1 MPISTGVAKQVRY
14 KKEVTWGVAP
24 GATGA
29 QLLRRVTSD
38 LDLKKETYESQEIRS
53 DYQISDFRHG
63 VRKVDGGINGELSPG
78 TNKDFIAAALRQAFQ
93 TAATSGALTNVT
105 AAATAPHF
113 VRAAGSWITNG
124 FKVGD
129 VVRFTGWT
137 APADPNNT
145 KNFLIFALT
154 ATDMS
159 VVSLDGSA
167 VVAKASGDSV
177 TVTVAGKKTWV
188 PQSGHTDESFAIE
201 HWYSDIAQ
209 SELFLGCKLDSM
221 DIQLPPTGLS
231 RLDMKFMGKDVTPA
245 TSAYYT
251 SPTAETTSGVLAA
264 VNGKLYIA
272 GSAVT
277 VVTGL
282 TINLKAN
289 MKMEPVVG
297 SNTYPEIFEG
307 RVMVDGQFTAFFE
320 NATFRDY
327 FLNESEISL
336 IFAATTSNAANA
348 DFMAF
353 VLPRL
358 KVGGASKDDGEKGLV
373 QTLPFKALVNGAGGA
388 GTNSEKTTI
397 SIQDSTVT

>member
-1 MPISTGVAKQVRY
+1 MPIATGVAKQVRY

-38 LDLKKETYESQEIRS
+38 LDLKKDTYESQEIRS
-53 DYQISDFRHG
+53 DYQIADFRHG
-63 VRKVDGGINGELSPG
+63 VRKIDGGINGELSPG
-78 TNKDFIAAALRQAFQ
+78 THKDFIAAALRQAFQ

-113 VRAAGSWITNG
+113 VRGAGSWITNG

-129 VVRFTGWT
+129 VIRWTGWT
-137 APADPNNT
+137 SPADVNNA
-145 KNFLIFALT
+145 KNFLIVALT

-167 VVAKASGDSV
+167 VVAKAAGDSV
-177 TVTVAGKKTWV
+177 TVTLAGKKTWV
-188 PQSGHTDESFAIE
+188 PQTGHTDESFAVE

-231 RLDMKFMGKDVTPA
+231 KLDMKFMGKDVTTA

-272 GSAVT
+272 GSAVS

-282 TINLKAN
+282 TINIKGN

-297 SNTYPEIFEG
+297 ANVYPDIFEG

-320 NATFRDY
+320 TATFRDY

-388 GTNSEKTTI
+388 GTNTEKTTI